1 MDVDLEG
8 LTAWTHV
15 IYALHAISVFAGL
28 TSAMFVVTAFVTGW
42 PSIIAVV
49 LNYLKRSHA
58 AGTLLESHFRWQIR
72 TFWFALLW
80 YALAG
85 LTWIVFVGM
94 LVAFANTLWII
105 YRIIKGWLDLSENQ
119 SMYRDLPPAAP
130 PSGAV

>member
-1 MDVDLEG
+1 MEPERTREEPLKTITTIV
-8 LTAWTHV
+8 
-15 IYALHAISVFAGL
+15 YALQAGFFL
-28 TSAMFVVTAFVTGW
+28 LGVSALVAL
-42 PSIIAVV
+42 I
-49 LNYLKRSHA
+49 LNYVKLDDVR
-58 AGTLLESHFRWQIR
+58 GTWLESHFRWQIR

>member
-1 MDVDLEG
+1 MSVDTDLEG

-72 TFWFALLW
+72 TFWWTLLW
-80 YALAG
+80 GAIALVLTATIFGIVFAVPFLLLVGAWVTYRVARGWLALARG
-85 LTWIVFVGM
+85 K
-94 LVAFANTLWII
+94 A
-105 YRIIKGWLDLSENQ
+105 
-119 SMYRDLPPAAP
+119 LPR
-130 PSGAV
+130 